1 MDQLLTVVLLEKD
14 QVEQEIMEQLT
25 QVVVAEVE
33 DIQIQVVVVALV
45 W

>member
-33 DIQIQVVVVALV
+33 DIQIQVAQEVQV
-45 W
+45 